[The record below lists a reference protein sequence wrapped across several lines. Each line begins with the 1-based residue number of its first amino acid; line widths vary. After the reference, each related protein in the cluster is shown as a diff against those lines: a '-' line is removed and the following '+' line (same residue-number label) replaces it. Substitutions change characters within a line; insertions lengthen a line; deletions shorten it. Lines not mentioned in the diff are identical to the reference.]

1 MIDPTTPELDESALA
16 SLTEDRAFDRLTY
29 GRTASGLYYFH
40 QKGRSWTTV
49 PKSERPLP
57 SAQEVQV
64 VHRRSENGN
73 QGPEWALFRVWPHE
87 AYQTEKEISEGSPS
101 AFIERLTDDEE
112 YRNQALR
119 GETWW
124 AMAQEAY
131 LSHHREM
138 FRSVGTEGEA
148 PGRHDYTEIGWG
160 IRVCKVFWERL
171 KVDAKNAAENG
182 EWLSETSVQLAKSNT
197 RWVQDMA
204 EDELP

>member
-1 MIDPTTPELDESALA
+1 MLDPSTPELDESTLA

-29 GRTASGLYYFH
+29 GHTVSGLYYLQ
-40 QKGRSWTTV
+40 QKGQTWSTV
-49 PKSERPLP
+49 SEKQRPLP

-64 VHRRSENGN
+64 VHRRSGNGN
-73 QGPEWALFRVWPHE
+73 QDPKWALFRIWPHE
-87 AYQTEKEISEGSPS
+87 AYQTDKEISEGSPS

-112 YRNQALR
+112 YRSRALQ

-131 LSHHREM
+131 LNHHREM

-148 PGRHDYTEIGWG
+148 PDRHDYTEIGWG
-160 IRVCKVFWERL
+160 IRVCKVFWKRL
-171 KVDAKNAAENG
+171 KVDAKNAEENG
-182 EWLSETSVQLAKSNT
+182 EPLSESSVQLAKSNT

-204 EDELP
+204 EDELS